1 MAQPKIRQMKFQFV
15 LNFLICILEIMKLR
29 SWLFGVLLFSSFPLA
44 AQNTQDSCLFKNPM
58 CFYTT
63 DILTYL
69 QAMHKNMQY
78 EEMLP
83 FLFGPS
89 VDGQSDAIVMDLLDQ
104 APFGYQMKRVGIRI
118 IEPKKVWKLRFE
130 RVLLGTKETFD
141 IECRLVDGVC
151 KLYLDPESWNTIFR
165 SYRP

>member
-1 MAQPKIRQMKFQFV
+1 MQSVIIQMRYQFV
-15 LNFLICILEIMKLR
+15 LNFLICNLGTMRNLNWILI
-29 SWLFGVLLFSSFPLA
+29 FISFFTFQLT
-44 AQNTQDSCLFKNPM
+44 AQNSQDNCLFKNPM

-69 QAMHKNMQY
+69 QALHRNMQY

-83 FLFGPS
+83 FLFGPEVEGKS
-89 VDGQSDAIVMDLLDQ
+89 NELVMNLLDK

-118 IEPKKVWKLRFE
+118 IEPQKVWTLRFE
-130 RVLLGTKETFD
+130 RILLGTKETFD

-151 KLYLDPESWNTIFR
+151 KLYLDSESWNRIFR
-165 SYRP
+165 SYGP

>member
-1 MAQPKIRQMKFQFV
+1 MKIS
-15 LNFLICILEIMKLR
+15 IWIL
-29 SWLFGVLLFSSFPLA
+29 VLLCFSFVQLS
-44 AQNTQDSCLFKNPM
+44 AQSNQDGCQFKNPM

-69 QAMHKNMQY
+69 QALHRNMQY

-83 FLFGPS
+83 FLYGPS
-89 VDGQSDAIVMDLLDQ
+89 IDGKSKEVVMDLLDQ

-118 IEPKKVWKLRFE
+118 IQPQRFWKLRFE
-130 RVLLGTKETFD
+130 RILLGTKETFD

-151 KLYLDPESWNTIFR
+151 KLYLDSASWKTIFR
-165 SYRP
+165 SFGS

>member
-1 MAQPKIRQMKFQFV
+1 MKFQFV

-29 SWLFGVLLFSSFPLA
+29 NWLFGILLLFSFQLT
-44 AQNTQDSCLFKNPM
+44 AQNSQDSCLFKNPM

-89 VDGQSDAIVMDLLDQ
+89 VDGKADELVMDLLDQ

-118 IEPKKVWKLRFE
+118 IEPKKVWKLGFE
-130 RVLLGTKETFD
+130 RVLLGTRETFD

-151 KLYLDPESWNTIFR
+151 KLYLDSKSWNTIFR
-165 SYRP
+165 SYGP

>member
-1 MAQPKIRQMKFQFV
+1 MKRR
-15 LNFLICILEIMKLR
+15 IGI
-29 SWLFGVLLFSSFPLA
+29 SVLLLIISLHLT
-44 AQNTQDSCLFKNPM
+44 AQSEPDNCQFKNPM

-69 QAMHKNMQY
+69 QALHRNMQY

-83 FLFGPS
+83 FLYGPA
-89 VDGQSDAIVMDLLDQ
+89 VDGKTKEVVMVLLDQ

-118 IEPKKVWKLRFE
+118 IKPEREWKLRFE
-130 RVLLGTKETFD
+130 RILLGTKETFD

-151 KLYLDPESWNTIFR
+151 KLYLDSGSWKTIFR
-165 SYRP
+165 SYGP

>member
-1 MAQPKIRQMKFQFV
+1 MRFQFV
-15 LNFLICILEIMKLR
+15 LNFLICNLGIMKFN
-29 SWLFGVLLFSSFPLA
+29 SWFIVFFLAFPYHFF
-44 AQNTQDSCLFKNPM
+44 AQSGQDNCQFKNPM

-63 DILTYL
+63 DILSYL
-69 QAMHKNMQY
+69 QALHKNMQY

-83 FLFGPS
+83 FLYGPS
-89 VDGQSDAIVMDLLDQ
+89 VDGKTKEVVMDLLDR

-118 IEPKKVWKLRFE
+118 IEPKKIWKLRFE

-151 KLYLDPESWNTIFR
+151 KLYLDSDSWNIIFR
-165 SYRP
+165 SYGP